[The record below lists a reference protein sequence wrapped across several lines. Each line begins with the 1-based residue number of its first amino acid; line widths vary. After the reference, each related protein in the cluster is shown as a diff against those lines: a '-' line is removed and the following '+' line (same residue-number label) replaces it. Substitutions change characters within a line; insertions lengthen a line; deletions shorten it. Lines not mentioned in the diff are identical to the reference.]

1 MVQYKYL
8 LKKIDVEPN
17 ESIPDVKGKIMKYLI
32 IKKKKKI
39 YEIWLIAIIM
49 YHMIQLQI
57 QKNDPTTNS
66 LMTSP
71 TNHPLDMDMDMDMD
85 HQWRHQQITNW
96 IWSGYG
102 VDMDHQWLNNNNNDD
117 TNPWGGAGC
126 IDGMV

>member
-85 HQWRHQQITNW
+85 HQ
-96 IWSGYG
+96 
-102 VDMDHQWLNNNNNDD
+102 
-117 TNPWGGAGC
+117 
-126 IDGMV
+126 